1 VEDHDFGG
9 YATVA
14 NRRCSDGLTIMPQ
27 AFAHMDKQKVPLVFQ
42 HIHTDQKQIVG
53 HAILEHRSNGNVYAY
68 GYLNETPNGK
78 NMKVLIEHKD
88 LDSLSIYANNVVV
101 KEKNKVYHGNIREV
115 SVVLSGAN
123 PEAKIDFVRIRHSDD
138 PNDFSELDDEAIMV
152 FGEKIEIAHSD
163 DSDDVVVEHK
173 TNQDVWNTLDED
185 QRALFV
191 TLLEQAVESKVE
203 QSESDDDSITTDG
216 TSDKT
221 DQDPSESDDKDL
233 AHQEGKM
240 TRNVFEQND
249 KEIKHSAGADGYTGN
264 GLTKD
269 QLTTFMHS
277 VAEVGLKKAV
287 LAHAEDYGITNIE
300 VLFPDA
306 KMIDARP
313 EWITRRLE
321 WVEAVLNGTQKL
333 PFSRIRSRSA
343 NLTFE
348 EARAKGYIKGT
359 LKKEQFFTIS
369 TRETTPK
376 TIYKKQRLDRDDI
389 IDITDFDVV
398 AWLWVEMRFMLRE
411 EVARAILISD
421 GREIDD
427 PDKINENHIRP
438 IAYDDEFYT
447 DVVTLPASTTSL
459 QLVDAVIANRYKYKG
474 SGPTAYM
481 SVQEMTTLLLVR
493 DADNRRMYRTK
504 AELAAE
510 LMVRDI
516 IDVEVMEGVKR
527 NGLDLVMIIVN
538 LADYVVGSTKGGE
551 ITTFQ
556 DFDMDYNQE
565 KLLIETRLSGAL
577 VRHKTAQVILRGTS
591 TLATLTEPTFNTS
604 TGVLTVPT
612 VTGVT
617 YYNVTDPEN
626 PVAYSAGAQTAI
638 AAGATIE
645 VEARPNSGY
654 HFAHGSDA
662 DWIYTRSA

>member
-1 VEDHDFGG
+1 MEDHDFGG

-14 NRRCSDGLTIMPQ
+14 NRKCSDGLTIMPQ

-53 HAILEHRSNGNVYAY
+53 HAILEHQANGNVYAY
-68 GYLNETPNGK
+68 GFLNETPAGQ

-101 KEKNKVYHGNIREV
+101 KEKTKVFHGNIREV

-138 PNDFSELDDEAIMV
+138 PGDFSELDDEAIMV
-152 FGEKIEIAHSD
+152 FGEKIEIQHGG
-163 DSDDVVVEHK
+163 DSDDVIEHK
-173 TNQDVWNTLDED
+173 TNQDVWDTLDDE
-185 QRALFV
+185 QKALFV
-191 TLLEQAVESKVE
+191 TLLEQAVGDKVE
-203 QSESDDDSITTDG
+203 QSDQDDDSITTDG

-221 DQDPSESDDKDL
+221 EQDPSKSDDEDL

-240 TRNVFEQND
+240 TRNVFEQNG
-249 KEIKHSAGADGYTGN
+249 KEIKHGTDGGGYNGS

-269 QLTTFMHS
+269 QLATFMHS
-277 VAEVGLKKAV
+277 VGEVGLKKAIV
-287 LAHAEDYGITNIE
+287 AHAEDYGITNIE

-333 PFSRIRSRSA
+333 PFSRIKSRSA
-343 NLTFE
+343 DLTYDD
-348 EARAKGYIKGT
+348 ARAKGYIKAT

-369 TRETTPK
+369 QRETTPK

-411 EVARAILISD
+411 EVARAILIGD
-421 GREIDD
+421 GREVDD
-427 PDKINENHIRP
+427 PDKINENNIRP

-447 DVVTLPASTTSL
+447 DVVTLAGATTSL
-459 QLVDAVIANRYKYKG
+459 QLVDAVIANRHKYKG

-481 SVQEMTTLLLVR
+481 SVQEMTALLLVR
-493 DADNRRMYRTK
+493 DGDNRRMYRTK

-516 IDVEVMEGVKR
+516 VDVEVMEGVKR

-538 LADYVVGSTKGGE
+538 LSDYAVGSTKGGE

-565 KLLIETRLSGAL
+565 KLLIETRISGAL
-577 VRHKTAQVILRGTS
+577 VRHKTAQVFLRGTS

-626 PVAYSAGAQTAI
+626 PVAYSPGAQTAI
-638 AAGATIE
+638 PAGTTIE
-645 VEARPNSGY
+645 VEARPNAGY
-654 HFAHGSDA
+654 HFPHGSDN
-662 DWIYTRSA
+662 DWRYTRNA

>member
-1 VEDHDFGG
+1 MENHDFSG

-14 NRRCSDGLTIMPQ
+14 NRRCSDGLVITPG
-27 AFAHMDKQKVPLVFQ
+27 AFAHMDKHKVPLVFQ

-53 HAILEHRSNGNVYAY
+53 HAVLEHNDRGVYAY
-68 GYLNETPNGK
+68 GYLNDTDAGE
-78 NMKVLIEHKD
+78 NMAKLIRHKD
-88 LDSLSIYANNVVV
+88 LDSLSIFANNVVV
-101 KEKNKVYHGNIREV
+101 KEKNRVVHGNIREV

-123 PEAKIDFVRIRHSDD
+123 DEAKIDFIRIKHSDEPGD
-138 PNDFSELDDEAIMV
+138 YTELDDQAVMY
-152 FGEKIEIAHSD
+152 FGEKIELTHSD
-163 DSDDVVVEHK
+163 STDTIEHK
-173 TNQDVWNTLDED
+173 TRQDVFDTLNED
-185 QRALFV
+185 QLELVMVLVNEAL
-191 TLLEQAVESKVE
+191 ESKVE
-203 QSESDDDSITTDG
+203 QSDKDDDSITTDG
-216 TSDKT
+216 TSDDN
-221 DQDPSESDDKDL
+221 DQDASKSDDKDL

-240 TRNVFEQND
+240 TGQRNVFENNE
-249 KEIKHSAGADGYTGN
+249 KEIKHSAIGGGYNGS

-269 QLTTFMHS
+269 QLSTFMHS
-277 VAEVGLKKAV
+277 VTEVGLKKAI
-287 LAHAEDYGITNIE
+287 LAHADDYGITNIE

-343 NLTFE
+343 DLTYD

-369 TRETTPK
+369 QRETTPK

-411 EVARAILISD
+411 EIARAILVSD
-421 GREIDD
+421 GREVDD
-427 PDKINENHIRP
+427 QDKINENNIRP
-438 IAYDDEFYT
+438 IAFDDEFYT
-447 DVVTLPASTTSL
+447 DVVTLAGSTTSL
-459 QLVDAVIANRYKYKG
+459 QFVDAVIANRYKYKG

-481 SVQEMTTLLLVR
+481 SVQEMTTLLLTR
-493 DADNRRMYRTK
+493 DGDNRRMYRTK
-504 AELAAE
+504 GELANE

-516 IDVEVMEGVKR
+516 VDVEVMEGVKR
-527 NGLDLVMIIVN
+527 NGLDLVMILVN
-538 LADYVVGSTKGGE
+538 LADYAVGSTKGGE

-577 VRHKTAQVILRGTS
+577 VRHKTAQVFLRGSS
-591 TLATLTEPTFNTS
+591 TQATLTEPTFNTS

-638 AAGATIE
+638 ASGATIE
-645 VEARPNSGY
+645 VEARPNTGY

-662 DWIYTRSA
+662 DWVYTRA